1 MNYWI
6 LI

>member
-6 LI
+6 L

>member
-6 LI
+6 